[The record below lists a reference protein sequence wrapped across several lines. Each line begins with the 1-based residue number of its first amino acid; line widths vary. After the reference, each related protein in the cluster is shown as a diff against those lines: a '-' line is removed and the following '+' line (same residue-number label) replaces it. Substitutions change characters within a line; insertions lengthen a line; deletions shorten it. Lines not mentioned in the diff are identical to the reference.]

1 MSEKVLMKGN
11 DAISEAAIRAGCGAY
26 FGYPITP
33 QNEIPAYMSK
43 HMLEKGRIFIQAE
56 SEIGAMIMVYGAS
69 CAGVRAMTS
78 SSSPGISLK
87 QEGMSYA
94 AGADVPLVLVNVNRG
109 GPGLGNIA
117 PAQSDYFQSTR
128 GGGHGDYR
136 CIVLA
141 PKNVQECADHTYMA
155 FDLAE
160 KYRMPVIVHADGM
173 IGQMV
178 EALVL
183 PPAREAP
190 KRDWTVGNAAGRKAR
205 HITSI
210 ELVPETLENL
220 TKERFKR
227 YEAVKASEIRFEENG
242 CADADLIMVAFGT
255 CARVCL
261 GAQML
266 AKKEGIKLGI
276 FRPITLWPFPY
287 TELGKFISSGKP
299 VLSVEMSLG
308 QLVEDVKLSAYE
320 ASIQGAGS
328 KADIHLLGHSG
339 GVIPTEEEV
348 FERAKEIL
356 KK

>member
-1 MSEKVLMKGN
+1 MSERVLMKGN
-11 DAISEAAIRAGCGAY
+11 DAIAEAAIRAGCQAY

-33 QNEIPAYMSK
+33 QNEIPAYMSR
-43 HMLEKGRIFIQAE
+43 HMLSKGRVFIQAE
-56 SEIGAMIMVYGAS
+56 SEIGAMIMVYGAA

-117 PAQSDYFQSTR
+117 PAQSDYIQSTR

-141 PKNVQECADHTYMA
+141 PKNVQECADFTYIA

-173 IGQMV
+173 IGQML
-178 EALVL
+178 ESLVL
-183 PPAREAP
+183 PAEKSVP
-190 KRDWTVGNAAGRKAR
+190 KYDWSAGGCANRPGKKAI

-210 ELVPETLENL
+210 ELVPEVLEAK
-220 TKERFKR
+220 TKDRFAR
-227 YEAVKASEIRFEENG
+227 YEKVKAAEIRYEETD
-242 CADADLIMVAFGT
+242 CADADLVMVAFGT

-261 GAQML
+261 GAQKL

-287 TELGKFISSGKP
+287 EVLGKFTVDGKP
-299 VLSVEMSLG
+299 LLSVEMSLG
-308 QLVEDVKLSAYE
+308 QLVEDVKLSAYY
-320 ASIQGAGS
+320 AGS
-328 KADIHLLGHSG
+328 KSDIHLLGHSG
-339 GVIPTEEEV
+339 GCIPTEEEV
-348 FERAKEIL
+348 FAKAKEIL